1 MKLSVLEIRLGERK
15 IGHLFKYGDII
26 RLAVEPDYANDRERP
41 MLSLSF
47 QAADP
52 AQTPAL
58 LLDPFSSILNSP
70 GNGRLPAFFQN
81 LLPEGILRKHI
92 AMERK
97 CDEDDHFELLAAC
110 GGDLPGKVYATPAP
124 SDKSLTARLV
134 TQNNDSVEMT
144 VIDDPLDDGISL
156 SGMQPKIALVKEG
169 GRFVA
174 ARHLDS
180 GHIIG
185 KLPAAQY
192 DLLPQ
197 VELLSLQLADAA
209 GVTVCKAT
217 LEPLTLIDNKG
228 ELALGRSTHFLAV
241 QRFDRDCPGRMHA
254 EDFAQVLSVDPQNKY
269 SGGTYADIAAMMLA
283 VTGLGE
289 SAVLELTR
297 RIAVSELLGNYD
309 FHLKNIG
316 ILHHDDGRIELSPA
330 YDIVAYC
337 VYVRGSG
344 HALRFT
350 PEQKSREGLTP
361 QQLRAFANDIG
372 LPEPKLRKE
381 VSKVCQ
387 LALERWPALI
397 ERSDLLDGQKAK
409 LLEHLYSRPMVQ
421 TLMRRQAVKSN
432 ASAGSES

>member
-1 MKLSVLEIRLGERK
+1 MKLSVLEIRLGERMV
-15 IGHLFKYGDII
+15 GHLFKYGDII
-26 RLAVEPDYANDRERP
+26 RLAVDPDYSNDRARP

-58 LLDPFSSILNSP
+58 LMDPLASILNSP

-110 GGDLPGKVYATPAP
+110 GGDLPGNVSAVPAK
-124 SDKSLTARLV
+124 SDKALTARLV
-134 TQNNDSVEMT
+134 TQNSDSVEMT
-144 VIDDPLDDGISL
+144 VIDDPLEDGISL
-156 SGMQPKIALVKEG
+156 SGVQPKIALVKEG

-174 ARHLDS
+174 ARHMDS

-185 KLPAAQY
+185 KLPTTQY

-197 VELLSLQLADAA
+197 VEHLSLHLAEAA
-209 GVTVCKAT
+209 GVTVCEAT
-217 LEPLTLIDNKG
+217 LEPVDLIDDTG
-228 ELALGRSTHFLAV
+228 QFSLGKSNQFLAV
-241 QRFDRDCPGRMHA
+241 KRFDRDRPGRMHA

-269 SGGTYADIAAMMLA
+269 SGGSYADIAAMMLA
-283 VTGLGE
+283 VEGLGE
-289 SAVLELTR
+289 PAVLELVR
-297 RIAVSELLGNYD
+297 RIAVSELLGNDD

-316 ILHHDDGRIELSPA
+316 VLHYNDGRIALSPA

-337 VYVRGSG
+337 VFVRGSG
-344 HALRFT
+344 HALRFS
-350 PEQKSREGLTP
+350 PGQKPREGLTP
-361 QQLRAFANDIG
+361 LQLRAFAVDIG
-372 LPEPKLRKE
+372 MPEPKLRKE

-387 LALERWPALI
+387 LALERWPAMI
-397 ERSDLLDGQKAK
+397 EASDLLAVQKAR
-409 LLEHLYSRPMVQ
+409 LLEHFYSRPMLQ
-421 TLMRRQAVKSN
+421 TLLRRQSARP
-432 ASAGSES
+432 ASAGTR

>member
-1 MKLSVLEIRLGERK
+1 MKLSVLEILLGERK
-15 IGHLFKYGDII
+15 VGHLFKYGDII
-26 RLAVEPDYANDRERP
+26 RLAIEPDYANDRARP

-52 AQTPAL
+52 EQTPAL
-58 LLDPFSSILNSP
+58 LLDPFSTILNSP

-110 GGDLPGKVYATPAP
+110 GGDLPGNVYAMPAKR
-124 SDKSLTARLV
+124 DKSLTARLV
-134 TQNNDSVEMT
+134 TQHHDSLEMT
-144 VIDDPLDDGISL
+144 VVDDPLEDGISL
-156 SGMQPKIALVKEG
+156 SGVQPKIALVQEG

-185 KLPAAQY
+185 KLPTTQY

-197 VELLSLQLADAA
+197 VELLSLQMAHAA
-209 GVTVCKAT
+209 GVTVCEAT
-217 LEPLTLIDNKG
+217 LEPVALIEDTGQFTLGK
-228 ELALGRSTHFLAV
+228 SSHFLAV
-241 QRFDRDCPGRMHA
+241 KRFDRDCPGRKHA

-283 VTGLGE
+283 VDGLGE
-289 SAVLELTR
+289 PAVLELMR
-297 RIAVSELLGNYD
+297 RIAVSELLGNHD

-316 ILHHDDGRIELSPA
+316 VLHQDDGRIALSPA

-337 VYVRGSG
+337 VYVRGTG
-344 HALRFT
+344 HALRFS
-350 PEQKSREGLTP
+350 PGQKPREGLTP
-361 QQLRAFANDIG
+361 QQLRAFAVDIG
-372 LPEPKLRKE
+372 IPEPKLRKE
-381 VSKVCQ
+381 VSRVCQ
-387 LALERWPALI
+387 LALERWPAMI
-397 ERSDLLDGQKAK
+397 EQSDLLEDQKAK
-409 LLEHLYSRPMVQ
+409 LLEHLYSRPMMQ
-421 TLMRRQAVKSN
+421 ALMRRHARTR
-432 ASAGSES
+432 

>member
-1 MKLSVLEIRLGERK
+1 MKLSVLEILLGERK
-15 IGHLFKYGDII
+15 VGHLFKYGDIV
-26 RLAVEPDYANDRERP
+26 RLAVEPGYANDRARP

-47 QAADP
+47 QAADTE
-52 AQTPAL
+52 QTPAL
-58 LLDPFSSILNSP
+58 LLDPFSSVLNSP
-70 GNGRLPAFFQN
+70 GNGRLPTFFQN
-81 LLPEGILRKHI
+81 LLPEGVLRKHI

-110 GGDLPGKVYATPAP
+110 GGDLPGKVYARPAQN
-124 SDKSLTARLV
+124 DQSLTARLV
-134 TQNNDSVEMT
+134 TQHNDSVELS
-144 VIDDPLDDGISL
+144 VVDEPLDDGISL
-156 SGMQPKIALVKEG
+156 SGVQPKIALVQEG

-185 KLPAAQY
+185 KLPTAQY

-197 VELLSLQLADAA
+197 VELLSLQLAKAA
-209 GVTVCKAT
+209 GVTVCEAT
-217 LEPLTLIDNKG
+217 LEPMALIDDTG
-228 ELALGRSTHFLAV
+228 QFALGKSKHFLAV
-241 QRFDRDCPGRMHA
+241 KRFDRDCPGRMHA

-269 SGGTYADIAAMMLA
+269 SGGSYADIAAMMLA
-283 VTGLGE
+283 VDGLGE
-289 SAVLELTR
+289 PAVLELMR
-297 RIAVSELLGNYD
+297 RIVVSELLGNYD

-316 ILHHDDGRIELSPA
+316 VLHHDDGQVELSPA

-344 HALRFT
+344 HALRFS
-350 PEQKSREGLTP
+350 PEQKVREGLTP

-381 VSKVCQ
+381 VSKACQ
-387 LALERWPALI
+387 LALERWPDLI
-397 ERSDLLDGQKAK
+397 KRSDLLDEQKAK

-421 TLMRRQAVKSN
+421 TLMRRLAAK
-432 ASAGSES
+432 AP

>member
-1 MKLSVLEIRLGERK
+1 MKLRVLEILLGERAV
-15 IGHLFKYGDII
+15 GHLFQYGDII
-26 RLAVEPDYANDRERP
+26 RLAVDPDYANDRGRP

-58 LLDPFSSILNSP
+58 LLDPFSNILNSP

-81 LLPEGILRKHI
+81 LLPEGVLRQHI

-97 CDEDDHFELLAAC
+97 CDENDHFELLAAC
-110 GGDLPGKVYATPAP
+110 GGDLPGNVYARPA
-124 SDKSLTARLV
+124 KGGNELTARLV

-144 VIDDPLDDGISL
+144 VIADPLEDGISL
-156 SGMQPKIALVKEG
+156 SGVQPKLALVKEG

-185 KLPAAQY
+185 KLPTAQY

-197 VELLSLQLADAA
+197 VEHLSLQLAEAA
-209 GVTVCKAT
+209 GVNICEAT
-217 LEPLTLIDNKG
+217 LESIDLIDNTG
-228 ELALGRSTHFLAV
+228 QFILGKSKQFLAV
-241 QRFDRDCPGRMHA
+241 KRFDRDCPGRMHA
-254 EDFAQVLSVDPQNKY
+254 EDFAQVLSIDPQNKY
-269 SGGTYADIAAMMLA
+269 KGGTYADIAAMMLA
-283 VTGLGE
+283 VEGLGE
-289 SAVLELTR
+289 EAVLELMR

-344 HALRFT
+344 HALRFSAG
-350 PEQKSREGLTP
+350 QKPREGLTP
-361 QQLRAFANDIG
+361 QQLRAFAIDIG
-372 LPEPKLRKE
+372 MPEPKLRKE

-387 LALERWPALI
+387 LALERWPAMI
-397 ERSDLLDGQKAK
+397 EKSDLLGDQKAK
-409 LLEHLYSRPMVQ
+409 LLEHLYSRPMMQ
-421 TLMRRQAVKSN
+421 TLIRRQ
-432 ASAGSES
+432 SAKPVQAEIRE